1 MSRQL
6 DSMLQ
11 ELDTEVAPSRDLWP
25 AIEKGLDRSPLPAA
39 PRRSWFPWAMAA
51 SLLVTTLGGFLGGRL
66 SSPDPQA
73 PLLGALAQIQ
83 QQHEAQRQRLVTR
96 QTPALVQAGTTPGE
110 LASTEALASIRSA
123 EQELFDALK
132 QQPDNPELLQLWLW
146 VQQRELDLMQKQ
158 QLRHQRLQQL

>member
-11 ELDTEVAPSRDLWP
+11 ELDKEIAPGRDLWP
-25 AIEKGLDRSPLPAA
+25 AIENGLDRSPVPAA
-39 PRRSWFPWAMAA
+39 PQRPWLPWALAA

-73 PLLGALAQIQ
+73 PLLGVLAQVQ
-83 QQHEAQRQRLVTR
+83 MQHDTRRQRLDTR
-96 QTPALVQAGTTPGE
+96 QTPTQLQAGSAPGE

-123 EQELFDALK
+123 EQELYTALT

-146 VQQRELDLMQKQ
+146 VQQRELDLIQKQ